1 MPFPLLATTPISS
14 PLSPKNPLHRQPTKS
29 PNNTYSLRL
38 PNTIS
43 CEQKQVNNDGS
54 SHQGIDRRNVLLG
67 LGGLYGAA
75 TTTMAGGKVANADGG
90 PVQPPDLSMCI
101 LATDSQAD
109 DEPVNCC
116 PPNYSM
122 SDIIDFELPPSYEPV
137 NQRKPAHKLSPR
149 EIKRYKAAIAKMK
162 QLNPKDPWNFMQQA
176 TIHCTFC
183 NGAFFQVNYP
193 DKLLQVHGNWLFLP
207 WHRYYLY
214 FWERILG
221 KIIGDPT
228 LAIPYWNWDT
238 ADGMFMPSV
247 YLDDESSLYN
257 DKRNHEHYKALM
269 DFNYKNE
276 PTPTPNPRPDEYRK
290 VINRNYEMVE
300 ALFTKDQLAKASL
313 FMGQPIVAGEEMS
326 SKEMTENAG
335 AIETLH
341 NLAHEWVGPV
351 AKPNH
356 DMGNF
361 YTAARDTLF
370 FAHHANVDRMWDIYS
385 KKRGYKVEFNDPDF
399 LEASFLFYDEN
410 RQLVRCKVSDSLSAE
425 QLGYTYAPEVCPWEG
440 IGRRIRKEKTAKKQE
455 AKKQL
460 QLVEVSEFGTQPRPL
475 DDPIRA
481 LVRRPKKN
489 RSKLEMEEEI
499 EVLVV
504 DNIQFEPGTN
514 IRFDVY
520 ISKPIEGLATPD
532 YGEYAGRFSRIPHIH
547 NKKFHH
553 TGKARLQIGIT
564 ELVENINAESSKGLV
579 VTLVPRMGYP
589 SIGGVFI
596 ELQEVD
602 Y

>member
-1 MPFPLLATTPISS
+1 MSKDSSKRSHPDNEEGAADQTAIDNYMVQQLDGTVNEWGWCKQKLGANAILAVSLAFRKAGASVKKVPLYKGA
-14 PLSPKNPLHRQPTKS
+14 PT
-29 PNNTYSLRL
+29 NHVGNAF
-38 PNTIS
+38 
-43 CEQKQVNNDGS
+43 CGS
-54 SHQGIDRRNVLLG
+54 SGNPSSHTLTTSSVIPSLQCILQQNTAQRVWIDRRNVLLG

-90 PVQPPDLSMCI
+90 PVQPPDISMCI

-109 DEPVNCC
+109 DEAVNCC
-116 PPNYSM
+116 PPNYSTTN
-122 SDIIDFELPPSYEPV
+122 IIDFELPSSYEPV

-149 EIKRYKAAIAKMK
+149 EIERYKAAIAKMK
-162 QLNPKDPWNFMQQA
+162 QLDPKDPWNFMQQA

-247 YLDDESSLYN
+247 YLDDKSSLYN
-257 DKRNHEHYKALM
+257 DNRNHDHYKALM
-269 DFNYKNE
+269 DFNYTNE
-276 PTPTPNPRPDEYRK
+276 PTPTPNPRPDEYAK
-290 VINRNYEMVE
+290 VINQNYDKVE
-300 ALFTKDQLAKASL
+300 KLFTSDNVARACL
-313 FMGQPIVAGEEMS
+313 FMGQPIVAGEDMTET
-326 SKEMTENAG
+326 EMTENAG
-335 AIETLH
+335 AIERLH

-370 FAHHANVDRMWDIYS
+370 FAHHANVDRMWDIYR
-385 KKRGYKVEFNDPDF
+385 KKRGNKVEFNRPDF

-425 QLGYTYAPEVCPWEG
+425 KLGYTYSSEEQPW
-440 IGRRIRKEKTAKKQE
+440 IGVGQRIRKEGK
-455 AKKQL
+455 
-460 QLVEVSEFGTQPRPL
+460 
-475 DDPIRA
+475 
-481 LVRRPKKN
+481 RRNKEPKSQSN
-489 RSKLEMEEEI
+489 
-499 EVLVV
+499 
-504 DNIQFEPGTN
+504 
-514 IRFDVY
+514 
-520 ISKPIEGLATPD
+520 
-532 YGEYAGRFSRIPHIH
+532 
-547 NKKFHH
+547 
-553 TGKARLQIGIT
+553 
-564 ELVENINAESSKGLV
+564 
-579 VTLVPRMGYP
+579 
-589 SIGGVFI
+589 
-596 ELQEVD
+596 
-602 Y
+602 

>member
-29 PNNTYSLRL
+29 PNNTHSLRL
-38 PNTIS
+38 PNTVS
-43 CEQKQVNNDGS
+43 CEQKQVNNNGS

-75 TTTMAGGKVANADGG
+75 TTTMAGGKVANAEGG
-90 PVQPPDLSMCI
+90 PVQPPDVSMCI
-101 LATDSQAD
+101 LATDSQAG

-116 PPNYSM
+116 PPNYSTTN
-122 SDIIDFELPPSYEPV
+122 IIDFQLPSSYEPL
-137 NQRKPAHKLSPR
+137 NQRKPANKLSPR
-149 EIKRYKAAIAKMK
+149 EIERYKAAIAKMK
-162 QLNPKDPWNFMQQA
+162 QLDPKDPWNFMQQA

-221 KIIGDPT
+221 KIIDDPT

-238 ADGMFMPSV
+238 ADGMFIPNV
-247 YLDDESSLYN
+247 YLDDKSSLYN
-257 DKRNHEHYKALM
+257 DNRNHDHYKALM
-269 DFNYKNE
+269 DFNYSNE
-276 PTPTPNPRPDEYRK
+276 PTPTPNPKPDEYDK
-290 VINRNYEMVE
+290 VIKSNYDKVE
-300 ALFTKDQLAKASL
+300 KLFTKDQLAKASL
-313 FMGQPIVAGEEMS
+313 FMGQPIVAGEEN
-326 SKEMTENAG
+326 KTLTENAG
-335 AIETLH
+335 AMEILH

-385 KKRGYKVEFNDPDF
+385 KKRGNKVEFNQPDF

-425 QLGYTYAPEVCPWEG
+425 KLGYTYAPEVSPWEG
-440 IGRRIRKEKTAKKQE
+440 ISRRIRKEKTGKKQE
-455 AKKQL
+455 AKKQV
-460 QLVEVSEFGTQPRPL
+460 QLVQVSEFGTQPRPL

-481 LVRRPKKN
+481 LVPRPKKN
-489 RSKLEMEEEI
+489 RSKQEKEDEI

-504 DNIQFEPGTN
+504 NNIQFEPGTN

-520 ISKPIEGLATPD
+520 ISKPVEGLATPD

-564 ELVENINAESSKGLV
+564 ELVENIDAESSESLV

-589 SIGGVFI
+589 SIGGVSI
-596 ELQEVD
+596 ELQEID